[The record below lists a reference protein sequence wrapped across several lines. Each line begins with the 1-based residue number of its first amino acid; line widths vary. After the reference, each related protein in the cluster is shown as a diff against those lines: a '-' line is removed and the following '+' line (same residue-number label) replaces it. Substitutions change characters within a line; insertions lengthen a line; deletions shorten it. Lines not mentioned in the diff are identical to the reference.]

1 MAKQHVAE
9 QETLG
14 EAMNRT
20 ELFFEKNGRNMAYI
34 FLGLLVLAALIF
46 GYRALIVA
54 PRATKAAERIAEAQY
69 RFEEQNPDYQ
79 LALEGDANG
88 AGFLD
93 VIEEYGSTP
102 SGNLAKHYAGICYL
116 KTGDLENAAKY
127 LAKYS
132 PVKGIPGA
140 LINAQNLGL
149 QGDIA
154 VEQQNYAK
162 AVKFY
167 EQAVKA
173 ADNNLTAPMYLRKAG
188 LAEQAQGNNEKAAA
202 FYEQILTSYPASTD
216 AREAEKLPRQREIT
230 GTMATKNH
238 NLSKFDSPLPSA
250 ADMRFGIVVAEWNR
264 EVTEALLEG
273 AVRTLRAAGC
283 PDLNIQIKY
292 VPGTFELALGAQFF
306 AEYTDV
312 DAVIALGCV
321 IQGDTRHFDFIC
333 QGVTQGITQL
343 QIQWNMP
350 IAFGVLTVNDMQQAL
365 DRCGGRHGNKGDEAA
380 ATAVNM
386 VKLQI
391 EMEAASP
398 DHEPDRRNIN

>member
-154 VEQQNYAK
+154 VDEGNYKEAVRFFEK
-162 AVKFY
+162 AV
-167 EQAVKA
+167 EA
-173 ADNNLTAPMYLRKAG
+173 ADNNATAPIFLMKAG
-188 LAEQAQGNNEKAAA
+188 
-202 FYEQILTSYPASTD
+202 
-216 AREAEKLPRQREIT
+216 
-230 GTMATKNH
+230 
-238 NLSKFDSPLPSA
+238 
-250 ADMRFGIVVAEWNR
+250 
-264 EVTEALLEG
+264 
-273 AVRTLRAAGC
+273 RAY
-283 PDLNIQIKY
+283 K
-292 VPGTFELALGAQFF
+292 ALG
-306 AEYTDV
+306 
-312 DAVIALGCV
+312 
-321 IQGDTRHFDFIC
+321 DTAKAKECFERI
-333 QGVTQGITQL
+333 
-343 QIQWNMP
+343 
-350 IAFGVLTVNDMQQAL
+350 
-365 DRCGGRHGNKGDEAA
+365 
-380 ATAVNM
+380 ATAYPSSFEARD
-386 VKLQI
+386 I
-391 EMEAASP
+391 EKY
-398 DHEPDRRNIN
+398 INSL